1 VQSTKRC
8 HLLAEPISF
17 LKYNLVQKIHSGGV
31 GKVPYEMSEAGD
43 KGQHNTGILALL
55 VLLTSVVGRH
65 WFALL
70 LQSVSWLG
78 ADRIIHLALL
88 TWETTT

>member
-8 HLLAEPISF
+8 CLLAEPISF
-17 LKYNLVQKIHSGGV
+17 LKYDLVRKIRSGGV

-43 KGQHNTGILALL
+43 EGQHNTSIPALL
-55 VLLTSVVGRH
+55 ILLTSVVGRH

-70 LQSVSWLG
+70 LQSVSRSG
-78 ADRIIHLALL
+78 ADRIVHLALL
-88 TWETTT
+88 ARETTT